1 MSNRKKL
8 LAVVVASGI
17 FAAGGFTA
25 ITLQQTP
32 NIAAAVEPF
41 YGENQNGIEVERQAH
56 ATYVA
61 LDIRSGIDKAAV
73 GRMMRVLTADAALL
87 TQGKGIIGD
96 SQFEMAE
103 FPARLT
109 VTFGF
114 GYSLFEK
121 IGATSSWPIAQKTIP
136 AYSIDKLEK
145 AWSDGDLL
153 IQVSGDEPTS
163 VFHAVHELARS
174 ASPFASI
181 RWQQR
186 GFLNSPGINVGN
198 DTRNL
203 LGQID
208 GTANAK
214 IGTPEFDERTWSNAP
229 ETFVGGTTMVIRR
242 IRFDLGTWDR
252 LSSSKK
258 DAALGRKLKDGA
270 ALGGDSVTGKDV
282 PQDAH
287 ARLAFTDNNQGITRR
302 GFNYDD
308 NYLPD
313 GSHDVGLIF
322 TSFQKELTRF
332 TKIQEMLAQ
341 QDSLNKW
348 TTPVGSALF
357 VIPQGVQKGDWVGSS
372 LLG

>member
-1 MSNRKKL
+1 MNNRKKL
-8 LAVVVASGI
+8 FAVVVASGI

-25 ITLQQTP
+25 NTLDQP
-32 NIAAAVEPF
+32 VNIETATEAF
-41 YGENQNGIEVERQAH
+41 FGENQAGIEVARQAH

-61 LDIRSGIDKAAV
+61 FNIREGIDKAAV
-73 GRMMRVLTADAALL
+73 GRMMRVLTNDALLL
-87 TQGKGIIGD
+87 TQGQGIIGD

-121 IGATSSWPIAQKTIP
+121 IDATDAWPITQKAIP
-136 AYSIDKLEK
+136 GYAIDKLDN

-214 IGTPEFDERTWSNAP
+214 VGTSEFDERTWSQSP
-229 ETFVGGTTMVIRR
+229 ENFVGGTTMVIRR

-252 LSSSKK
+252 LSTSKK
-258 DAALGRKLKDGA
+258 DAALGRTLKDGTP
-270 ALGGDSVTGKDV
+270 LGGESLTDKDV
-282 PQDAH
+282 PKDAH

-308 NYLPD
+308 NYLAD
-313 GSHDVGLIF
+313 GTHDAGLIF
-322 TSFQKELTRF
+322 TSFQAELKRF
-332 TKIQEMLAQ
+332 LDIQSALASV
-341 QDSLNKW
+341 DSLNKW

-357 VIPQGVQKGDWVGSS
+357 LIPPGIQRGDWVGSS